1 MAYENLLVEITGGVA
16 VVKINRPRALNALNS
31 ATLDEIAQAAAEL
44 EANDEVRVV
53 IVTGEGSKAFI
64 AGADIAEMAPMNPVE
79 GMRFSERGHA
89 ALSALENMSKPVIA
103 AVNGYALGGGFEV
116 ALACDIIYASEK
128 ARVGFPEVTLGIIP
142 GFGGTQR
149 AAKLVGLAKAKEM
162 VLSGKTITAQ
172 EAYEM
177 GFISKVVPADQLM
190 ETVNE
195 LAGKI
200 RSNGP
205 IGVKLAKACVNSS
218 LSVDAESG
226 MDLEAKA
233 FGICFGTLDQKEGMG
248 AFLEKRVPTYR
259 GQ

>member
-16 VVKINRPRALNALNS
+16 LVKINRPRALNALNS
-31 ATLDEIAQAAAEL
+31 ATLGEIAQVAAEL
-44 EANDEVRVV
+44 EANEEVRVV

-79 GMRFSERGHA
+79 GMKFSERGHA

-200 RSNGP
+200 LSNGP

>member
-1 MAYENLLVEITGGVA
+1 MAYENLLVEIAGGVA
-16 VVKINRPRALNALNS
+16 VVKINRPRALNSLNS
-31 ATLDEIAQAAAEL
+31 ATLDEIAQVAAEL
-44 EANDEVRVV
+44 EADDEVRVV

-64 AGADIAEMAPMNPVE
+64 AGADIAEMAPMNPIE
-79 GMRFSERGHA
+79 GMKFSERGHA

-116 ALACDIIYASEK
+116 ALACDVIYASEK

-172 EAYEM
+172 EAYDM
-177 GFISKVVPADQLM
+177 GFVSKVVPADQLM

-195 LAGKI
+195 LAAKI
-200 RSNGP
+200 VSNGP
-205 IGVKLAKACVNSS
+205 IGVKLAKACVNNS
-218 LSVDAESG
+218 LSLDANAG

-233 FGICFGTLDQKEGMG
+233 FGLCFGTLDQKEGMG

>member
-1 MAYENLLVEITGGVA
+1 MAYQNLLVEITGGVA
-16 VVKINRPRALNALNS
+16 VVKINRPKALNALNS
-31 ATLDEIAQAAAEL
+31 ATLDEIAQVAAEL

-53 IVTGEGSKAFI
+53 IVTGEGGKAFI
-64 AGADIAEMAPMNPVE
+64 AGADIAEMAPMNPIE
-79 GMRFSERGHA
+79 GMKFSQRGHA
-89 ALSALENMSKPVIA
+89 ALSALENMGKPVIA

-116 ALACDIIYASEK
+116 ALACDVIYASEK

-190 ETVNE
+190 EAVND
-195 LAGKI
+195 LAAKI
-200 RSNGP
+200 LSTGP
-205 IGVKLAKACVNSS
+205 IGVKLAKQCVNNS
-218 LSVDAESG
+218 LSLDPESG

-233 FGICFGTLDQKEGMG
+233 FGLCFGTLDQKEGMG